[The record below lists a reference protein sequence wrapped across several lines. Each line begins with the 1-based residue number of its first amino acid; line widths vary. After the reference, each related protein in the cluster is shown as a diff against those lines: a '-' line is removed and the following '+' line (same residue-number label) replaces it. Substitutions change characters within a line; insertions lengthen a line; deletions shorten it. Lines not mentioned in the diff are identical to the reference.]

1 MDIMTIVGVALGAFV
16 MLWGVMTSGIADK
29 LLNAHGI
36 VIVVGGTLAATVINT
51 SYKRFLA
58 GSKALG
64 DIFLRQPLPSVD
76 ECVRTII
83 QMSDTAQKQG
93 GIMALTN
100 VDPRFAGGFLK
111 RAVGVAMVSAQSMET
126 RNILEEEIR
135 RRRLDISEDSNFYR
149 TAGVLSPMFG
159 LIGTLFGIIQT
170 LSNISD
176 PTLIGKSMA
185 TAISSAFFGIAL
197 SNLVFVP
204 VANKIRLRAMEET
217 LILQLLLEGVMD
229 IMSGKTPHLIEM
241 HLRGYQQEL
250 AARGPAAGPA
260 APRKA

>member
-1 MDIMTIVGVALGAFV
+1 MDIMTLIGFLLGAAV
-16 MLWGVMTSGIADK
+16 VAWGAVSSGVGDK
-29 LLNAHGI
+29 LLNTHGI
-36 VIVVGGTLAATVINT
+36 VIVLGGTLAAIFINT

-58 GSKALG
+58 GLKALG
-64 DIFLRQPLPSVD
+64 ETFASPKIPSV
-76 ECVRTII
+76 EEAVRTLVG
-83 QMSDTAQKQG
+83 MAETAQKQG

-100 VDPRFAGGFLK
+100 TDPAFAGGFLK
-111 RAVGVAMVSAQSMET
+111 RAVAVAMISAESRET

-135 RRRLDISEDSNFYR
+135 RRRLDVQEDSNLYR

-176 PTLIGKSMA
+176 PTAIGRSMA
-185 TAISSAFFGIAL
+185 VAITSALFGIGF
-197 SNLVFVP
+197 SNMFCVP

-217 LILQLLLEGVMD
+217 LVLQLILEGVID

-241 HLRGYQQEL
+241 HLRGYQPTD
-250 AARGPAAGPA
+250 ASGAKAR
-260 APRKA
+260 